1 VKPKLLYSY
10 VGWFLH
16 FYKEVVVGTLLEQ
29 RNHFEAS
36 SKRMWSDNM
45 NCTQQTPEAHAEN
58 HLSF

>member
-1 VKPKLLYSY
+1 
-10 VGWFLH
+10 LH